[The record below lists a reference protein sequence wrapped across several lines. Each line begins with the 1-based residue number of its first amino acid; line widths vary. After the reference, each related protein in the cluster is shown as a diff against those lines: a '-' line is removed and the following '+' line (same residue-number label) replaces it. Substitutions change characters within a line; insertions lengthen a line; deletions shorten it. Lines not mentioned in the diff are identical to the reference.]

1 MLLLSDVL
9 DASARIAGRVRTT
22 PLMPVDDPGLP
33 GVTHLKLEQLQLT
46 GTFKARGAFNRQL
59 AALEA
64 GELDAEAGIVAASG
78 GNAGLA
84 NAYAAAAL
92 GVPANVFVPGNAPAV
107 KVAKLRAY
115 GAVVH
120 LVGTE
125 YSHAYEAAIEFAQR
139 RGALFCHAYD
149 QAEIVAGAGSI
160 GLEVIGQAAGGVDTL
175 LVAVGGGGLVGGIT
189 AGVDRRIKIVGVE
202 PELCPSLTDSLA
214 AGHPV
219 EVEVSGIAADS
230 LGARLIGTI
239 GFEVA
244 AAHGVSTVTVTEQS
258 ILEARSWLWQNYRMA
273 VEHGAATVVAAVR
286 SGAYVPAPG
295 ERVAL
300 LVCGANTDPSD
311 L

>member
-1 MLLLSDVL
+1 MLQLPAVR
-9 DASARIAGRVRTT
+9 DAATRIAGRIRST
-22 PLMPVDDPGLP
+22 PLMPISDPGLP
-33 GVTHLKLEQLQLT
+33 GTTHLKLEQLQLT

-64 GELDAEAGIVAASG
+64 GRLDAATGIVAASG

-84 NAYAAAAL
+84 NAFVAAQL

-107 KVAKLRAY
+107 KVAKLTSY
-115 GAVVH
+115 GAHVH

-125 YSHAYEAAIEFAQR
+125 YSHAYDAAIEFAGR

-149 QAEIVAGAGSI
+149 QPDIVAGAGTI
-160 GLEVIGQAAGGVDTL
+160 GLELLEQADGGVDTL

-189 AGVDRRIKIVGVE
+189 AGVDRKLKIVGVE
-202 PELCPSLTDSLA
+202 PELCPSLTASLA

-239 GFEVA
+239 GFEVV
-244 AAHGVSTVTVTEQS
+244 AAHGVSTVTVSEQS
-258 ILEARSWLWQNYRMA
+258 IREARAWLWQNYRMA

-300 LVCGANTDPSD
+300 LLCGANTDPSD